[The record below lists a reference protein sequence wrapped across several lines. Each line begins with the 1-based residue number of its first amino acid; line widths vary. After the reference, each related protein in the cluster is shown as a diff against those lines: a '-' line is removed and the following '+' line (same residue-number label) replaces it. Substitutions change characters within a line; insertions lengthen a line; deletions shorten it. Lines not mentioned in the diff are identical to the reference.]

1 MANSLKT
8 LVEKFSSLP
17 KIENIIDK
25 NKNNKQLTASEAYVF
40 EIMKNIDSKVKVASD
55 KYERVCE
62 LIGEHKKISDFL
74 NREIAQNKFSII
86 LSRKWFIDKTDF
98 DDNTVSVNINGSE
111 HKITWSYRDVKVN
124 L

>member
-1 MANSLKT
+1 M
-8 LVEKFSSLP
+8 
-17 KIENIIDK
+17 
-25 NKNNKQLTASEAYVF
+25 TASEAYVF

-111 HKITWSYRDVKVN
+111 HRITWSYRDVKVN